1 MAEDAKEI
9 SFQNISKAEE
19 ERQKAV
25 IKLEE
30 LEKYLSLNSSSSDD
44 IKEALIES
52 QRKLVVFKVNEEALT
67 RRYIAATESEQSLIK
82 EVQKLKVIIFISY
95 QNDLSNL
102 DRVARSTIIRLQKSK
117 SEHRDKISSLQAELS
132 GFLKIF

>member
-1 MAEDAKEI
+1 MAEEAKEI
-9 SFQNISKAEE
+9 SFKNISMAEE

-30 LEKYLSLNSSSSDD
+30 LEKYLSLNSSTSDD

-82 EVQKLKVIIFISY
+82 EVQKLKVIIF
-95 QNDLSNL
+95 LS
-102 DRVARSTIIRLQKSK
+102 
-117 SEHRDKISSLQAELS
+117 
-132 GFLKIF
+132 